1 MKKLSFKSI
10 ITLFLIIFSSP
21 VYSESNWGLYSKKCA
36 ELSGQA
42 ALDACNM
49 SIALMPA
56 DLLPSESAQVFMNR
70 GIILGELGRTEEAL
84 KSFQQAKRL
93 EPANAKIYYNIGIA
107 MDTLGYTSK
116 ALRNYRKSVKL
127 DPTFAEAWGNLGA
140 GAYDLGKYKKSI
152 NAFAKAQ
159 KFAPAYFNSRA
170 EQREMYDYALGVKP
184 WSTALG
190 REISLKITPNIGYLG
205 KIPKDVFNQ
214 FLYIMPEITVDV
226 QIYEHW
232 FATGS
237 FLYSR
242 TTDSIP
248 VIDLSTIG
256 LGLIDT
262 SGDMNAYGI
271 TFGVKYILR
280 ETDYNPVTDS
290 FLDRSRFWTS
300 VSAGPYITNL
310 NADVTS
316 SVALPNTFSKSRSI
330 TTTNFGFNAGIGFDY
345 FFRPNFSI
353 GLQFKVHYVRFSG
366 SLSTSTGNA
375 NDDAINNALNTYLK
389 NNDYIIFGGGPS
401 LSWRF

>member
-1 MKKLSFKSI
+1 MKKLLSKSFI
-10 ITLFLIIFSSP
+10 ILFLIIFSSS

-36 ELSGQA
+36 ELNGQV

-49 SIALMPA
+49 AVTLMP
-56 DLLPSESAQVFMNR
+56 DDFLPSESAKVFMNR
-70 GIILGELGRTEEAL
+70 GIILGELGQTEEAL
-84 KSFQQAKRL
+84 KSFQQAKHL

-127 DPTFAEAWGNLGA
+127 YPTFAEAWGNLGSV
-140 GAYDLGKYKKSI
+140 AYNLDKYKESI
-152 NAFAKAQ
+152 KAFAKAQ
-159 KFAPAYFNSRA
+159 QFAPAYFNSRA

-184 WSTALG
+184 WSTSLG

-205 KIPKDVFNQ
+205 KIPKDVFKQ
-214 FLYIMPEITVDV
+214 FLYIMPEITMDV

-242 TTDSIP
+242 TTDDIP
-248 VIDLSTIG
+248 VIDLSGIG

-262 SGDMNAYGI
+262 SGDMNTYGI
-271 TFGVKYILR
+271 TFGVKYVLR
-280 ETDYNPVTDS
+280 EADYAPATDS

-310 NADVTS
+310 GVDVTS
-316 SVALPNTFSKSRSI
+316 SVLLPDTFSKSRSI
-330 TTTNFGFNAGIGFDY
+330 TATNLGLNGGVGFDY

-353 GLQFKVHYVRFSG
+353 GLQFKVHYVKFNG
-366 SLSTSTGNA
+366 ALSTSTGNA
-375 NDDAINNALNTYLK
+375 NDDEINTALNPYLK
-389 NNDYIIFGGGPS
+389 NQDYIILGGGPS